1 MAKKKHKKKH
11 SFQHKN
17 VNTSAAAAPTTPV
30 IAPAKGVPKARPA
43 TMPNEW
49 GEVRA
54 DVRKTLVLGFVFIMV
69 MIGLWVV
76 LEYTALGSNLYN
88 SIKL

>member
-17 VNTSAAAAPTTPV
+17 
-30 IAPAKGVPKARPA
+30 APATVAKPTGEANSVSKAAKPS

-49 GEVRA
+49 SEVRA
-54 DVRKTLVLGFVFIMV
+54 DVRKTLVLGGFFIML
-69 MIGLWVV
+69 MIALW
-76 LEYTALGSNLYN
+76 LIFEYTSVGPNVYN
-88 SIKL
+88 SLKL